1 MTMHLELDPESTD
14 ITDLITTEEPI
25 TVKIYIQGN
34 AVIPNSIRIELVS
47 EVDVQLYYQ
56 ATIKEENFR

>member
-1 MTMHLELDPESTD
+1 MTMHIELDPESTD
-14 ITDLITTEEPI
+14 LTDLITTEEPI
-25 TVKIYIQGN
+25 TVKIYIEGN

>member
-1 MTMHLELDPESTD
+1 MTMHIELDPESTD
-14 ITDLITTEEPI
+14 LTDLITTEEPI

>member
-14 ITDLITTEEPI
+14 LTDLITTEEPI